1 MDDRPFTALG
11 RQIRVVG
18 TGTWQLGVDQGE
30 VGLDE
35 AAGTLSCACQTG
47 VNLVETADVYG
58 DGRSERFVGRFL
70 AEHPGAGLA
79 VVTKTGRRLPPTPES
94 YSRDN
99 LLSWNDRSR
108 ENLGVETID
117 LAQMHS
123 PPSKV
128 IEAPRVWEVLD
139 NMVDEGRIRA
149 YGVSA
154 ETCEQA
160 LQAIG
165 HPGCASVEIII
176 NVFRHKPLEEVV
188 PAARETGTAVLVR
201 VPLPEGLLSHNR
213 RRSTDGTPPRFDPA
227 AAVDAGRIFT
237 VVPEDVGAQAAREF
251 AGLCRELV
259 PEHVHPVQV
268 ALRWVLDQEGITC
281 ILPEARSPHQARFNA
296 RAAALPPLSRDI
308 HAAVTDLYDRL
319 IRMHVHNH
327 W

>member
-237 VVPEDVGAQAAREF
+237 VVPEDVGG
-251 AGLCRELV
+251 AGGPRIRRIV
-259 PEHVHPVQV
+259 PR
-268 ALRWVLDQEGITC
+268 AG
-281 ILPEARSPHQARFNA
+281 A
-296 RAAALPPLSRDI
+296 RARPPGSSR
-308 HAAVTDLYDRL
+308 AAVGPRPGGDH
-319 IRMHVHNH
+319 MHPARGPQSPPGAIQRPGRRAAPVEPGHARRCDGPL
-327 W
+327 

>member
-176 NVFRHKPLEEVV
+176 NVFRHKPLE
-188 PAARETGTAVLVR
+188 
-201 VPLPEGLLSHNR
+201 
-213 RRSTDGTPPRFDPA
+213 
-227 AAVDAGRIFT
+227 
-237 VVPEDVGAQAAREF
+237 
-251 AGLCRELV
+251 
-259 PEHVHPVQV
+259 
-268 ALRWVLDQEGITC
+268 
-281 ILPEARSPHQARFNA
+281 
-296 RAAALPPLSRDI
+296 
-308 HAAVTDLYDRL
+308 
-319 IRMHVHNH
+319 
-327 W
+327 

>member
-70 AEHPGAGLA
+70 AEHPEAGLA

-296 RAAALPPLSRDI
+296 RAAALPPLSRDMQ
-308 HAAVTDLYDRL
+308 AAVTDLYD
-319 IRMHVHNH
+319 
-327 W
+327 